1 MPSIR
6 PLRSLLLLFLAISV
20 EALAQAPAPEP
31 VTAAA
36 SATASA
42 TASAD
47 ASVCRHR
54 ADTACLQSFNL
65 PGDAGR
71 MRYYASQAPGASN
84 GAMPRSALVV
94 MHGHPRDANRSFEAG
109 LRAAEGA
116 QRLQDTL
123 VIAPLYQVP
132 EDQAAHCHSR
142 GVPAAG
148 SADAAWTCAGWL
160 AGEPSLG
167 PHPIGSFAALD
178 ALVAELVQ
186 RWPGLRSVTLAGFSA
201 GAQMLQHSVA
211 FAADAPGSVTL
222 RYVIADPGTWLYFD
236 PVRPQ
241 PKMAGQSTDW
251 AACGTGAAFPGAC
264 SYVFHAP
271 PAASACPGHD
281 RWKYGLQDLPGHLG
295 RDAAAARARYAA
307 AQIDYLEGALD
318 GSADKGAFYP
328 ILDKSCAAMLQGPF
342 RLQRGHAF
350 AAYERELL
358 APQRPRRFVV
368 VPDCAHDVA
377 CVLPSL
383 AARPLLFT
391 PAP

>member
-6 PLRSLLLLFLAISV
+6 PLHSLVLLLLAISV
-20 EALAQAPAPEP
+20 KALAQAPAPGP
-31 VTAAA
+31 VSAAA
-36 SATASA
+36 STDASA
-42 TASAD
+42 
-47 ASVCRHR
+47 CEHR
-54 ADTACLQSFNL
+54 ADAACLQSFNL

-71 MRYYASQAPGASN
+71 LRYYASQAPGAGN
-84 GAMPRSALVV
+84 GAMPRYALVV

-123 VIAPLYQVP
+123 VVAPLYQGP

-142 GVPAAG
+142 GVPAAE
-148 SADAAWTCAGWL
+148 SADAVWTCAGWL

-241 PKMAGQSTDW
+241 PRIAGQSTDW

-264 SYVFHAP
+264 SFVFQAP
-271 PAASACPGHD
+271 PAASACPGQD
-281 RWKYGLQDLPGHLG
+281 RWKYGLQALPGHLG
-295 RDAAAARARYAA
+295 RDAVTARSRYAA

-318 GSADKGAFYP
+318 SSADKGAFYP

-342 RLQRGHAF
+342 RLQRGRAF
-350 AAYERELL
+350 AAYEREVL

-377 CVLPSL
+377 CVLPSM
-383 AARPLLFT
+383 AARPLLFPT
-391 PAP
+391 DP